1 MIKKEY
7 FSPQAEEMYLKMEG
21 PLCTSV
27 QTANDLPDFDL
38 LTGSIDWDD

>member
-7 FSPQAEEMYLKMEG
+7 LSPQAEEMYLKMEG

-27 QTANDLPDFDL
+27 TNPDGLDDFTLLDAGDLE
-38 LTGSIDWDD
+38 WD